1 VRFDGNARNA
11 ATLHT
16 CLALASASVDCA
28 ENSDV
33 SLRPFRTK
41 TATGLTVQLLVGIAQ
56 TAHRIA
62 PPAPHC
68 IASHRTASHR
78 SAPVAADAPELSRE
92 TREETCSGTLVLPWG
107 LIGEPNARKIYEE
120 GRF

>member
-1 VRFDGNARNA
+1 MASGQVWAMPSARSS
-11 ATLHT
+11 LFRSV
-16 CLALASASVDCA
+16 SA
-28 ENSDV
+28 
-33 SLRPFRTK
+33 FK

-78 SAPVAADAPELSRE
+78 SAPVAADAADLSRGR
-92 TREETCSGTLVLPWG
+92 REETWYR
-107 LIGEPNARKIYEE
+107 N
-120 GRF
+120 